1 MVAVV
6 VGVLAAS
13 AGAALP
19 EQPGIAELCGRAA
32 TLRAAGLESDAVGV
46 YKSALEQSP
55 TSPCATKGL
64 RDGAPTTF
72 ASVLDDI
79 IEVLPQLLLAAGLA
93 ALTVFCVLLL
103 GHVRLLHRKLVRVPG
118 LGRMLSP
125 RLTLQPLC
133 DHSGKQVGE
142 TLDARV
148 KKQLAE
154 SRRLAYMRAGPA
166 YEMDFSTPG
175 EDFADLV
182 AGDGGLNSAL
192 EKASESSDQLKIVGA
207 ILTLMYTLLPTQRLT
222 VSGVLEPITGPCV
235 SATLNLD
242 EGGRPV
248 AAATLLGSIPED
260 GRELNAAD
268 FVRLAEPA
276 AVWVQYEVAR
286 AIRGDIDRGP
296 NAAVSY
302 ALVRE
307 GLEKQRAG
315 DVDGA
320 RSRFLQAREL
330 DGRNWAASLNLAMT
344 EARLAKDYNRAVEI
358 LDSAFGEIQHR

>member
-1 MVAVV
+1 MLAVV
-6 VGVLAAS
+6 VGVLATS
-13 AGAALP
+13 AAAAVP
-19 EQPGIAELCGRAA
+19 EAPEIRDLCTRAA
-32 TLRAAGLESDAVGV
+32 TLRAAGEEGDAVAV
-46 YKSALEQSP
+46 YKSALE
-55 TSPCATKGL
+55 TSPASACATKGL
-64 RDGAPTTF
+64 KDGPPATLT
-72 ASVLDDI
+72 SRLEEI
-79 IEVLPQLLLAAGLA
+79 IEFLPQLLLAAGLA
-93 ALTVFCVLLL
+93 LLTLFCVLLL
-103 GHVRLLHRKLVRVPG
+103 GHVRLLHRTLIRVPG

-125 RLTLQPLC
+125 RLTLSALTDQ
-133 DHSGKQVGE
+133 SGMNVGE
-142 TLDARV
+142 TLDARI

-154 SRRLAYMRAGPA
+154 SRRLAFLRKGPA

-182 AGDGGLNSAL
+182 AGDGGLKSAL

-222 VSGVLEPITGPCV
+222 VAGVLEPITGPCV

-248 AAATLLGSIPED
+248 AAATLLGSVPED
-260 GRELNAAD
+260 GAALTAAD
-268 FVRLAEPA
+268 FVKLAEPA

-315 DVDGA
+315 DAEAA
-320 RSRFLQAREL
+320 RAKFSQAREL

-344 EARLAKDYNRAVEI
+344 EARLAKDYDRAVEI
-358 LDSAFGEIQHR
+358 LDSAFREIQHP